1 MHNGTASSKLATN
14 FRFCI
19 NFTKSKKVS
28 LICYE
33 FMRKD
38 LIKNKKMLGI
48 YNNASAFPILIYL
61 CSRNCD

>member
-28 LICYE
+28 LVCYE
-33 FMRKD
+33 FMRKS
-38 LIKNKKMLGI
+38 LIKNKKMPGI
-48 YNNASAFPILIYL
+48 YNNA
-61 CSRNCD
+61 